1 LPGKAAMRILRLYLV
16 ILLCVGFSAASNGE
30 PEGESQSGEGAAD
43 HECDYSPRDAY
54 LVTTRRR

>member
-1 LPGKAAMRILRLYLV
+1 MRILRLYLV

-30 PEGESQSGEGAAD
+30 PQGESQSGEGATD